1 MLQRILVTHIPAF
14 GSLRDTVTWHVEH
27 EYSNEMKRK
36 SFVIPLGVQLQ
47 NENVTSEMITI
58 MDKLHRYIPKKSSTE
73 TFLNSST
80 GESDEYT
87 REQFHEILIGGDQLM
102 RRKGW

>member
-1 MLQRILVTHIPAF
+1 
-14 GSLRDTVTWHVEH
+14 
-27 EYSNEMKRK
+27 
-36 SFVIPLGVQLQ
+36 
-47 NENVTSEMITI
+47 

-87 REQFHEILIGGDQLM
+87 REQFHEILIGGDQLTCARARSSQRARM
-102 RRKGW
+102 NSDCASQALLGLVPCCEDWHAKVTFLSVGIHAYVHTKTIYSIQHVSNKI